1 MKKSFDKAIAGGGIA
16 ILFTGG
22 VAAGAILT
30 SPAVASAAQS
40 LAGSA
45 RLAAQFPGDGPGV
58 LANGGA
64 LGGAQLL
71 AAAASYIGI
80 SEADIRAELASGKS
94 LADVATAHGKTRDGL
109 IAALSDAAAK
119 QIPGLVDQKGTPRG
133 PFGHGGPGARVEGD
147 PIAAAATYLGVTA
160 ADLRTK
166 LTAGQTLA
174 AVANGTSGKSRD
186 GLIQALV
193 ADATAKIDQAQAA
206 GTITADRATQEKAD
220 LTAEMTRLVDSTGP
234 GAGFRG
240 HR

>member
-1 MKKSFDKAIAGGGIA
+1 MKKNVDKAIAAGGIA

-40 LAGSA
+40 VAGSA
-45 RLAAQFPGDGPGV
+45 RLAAQFPGGGPGV

-64 LGGAQLL
+64 LGGGQLL

-80 SEADIRAELASGKS
+80 SEADIHTELASGKS

-119 QIPGLVDQKGTPRG
+119 QIPALVDHKGTPGG

-186 GLIQALV
+186 GLIQALI

-234 GAGFRG
+234 GAGFHG